1 MTVISDASPLVNLAR
16 IGALHLLP
24 ELYDTVTLPKAV
36 WTEVVTEGE
45 GQPGAHA
52 VRTATWIERQSVE
65 NQNLVRALRQDLD
78 PGEAEAIAL
87 AVETESA
94 LLLMDERHGRETAS
108 HFDVPHLGLI
118 GVLIDAKENRHI
130 EAIQPHLD
138 ALQQA
143 GFWISDQL
151 YRRVLRDEGELP

>member
-24 ELYDTVTLPKAV
+24 DLYDTVTLPEAV
-36 WTEVVTEGE
+36 WTEVVTEGK
-45 GQPGAHA
+45 GQSGANA
-52 VRTATWIERQSVE
+52 VRTATWVERQSVE

-78 PGEAEAIAL
+78 SGEAEAIAL

-108 HFDVPHLGLI
+108 HFGVPHLGLI
-118 GVLIDAKENRHI
+118 GVLIDAKQNRHI

-143 GFWISDQL
+143 GFWISDPL

>member
-52 VRTATWIERQSVE
+52 V
-65 NQNLVRALRQDLD
+65 
-78 PGEAEAIAL
+78 
-87 AVETESA
+87 
-94 LLLMDERHGRETAS
+94 
-108 HFDVPHLGLI
+108 
-118 GVLIDAKENRHI
+118 
-130 EAIQPHLD
+130 
-138 ALQQA
+138 
-143 GFWISDQL
+143 
-151 YRRVLRDEGELP
+151 